1 MGPHEVRAIAM
12 RVQDRVRAQFDWSLH
27 QDIHV
32 ANLLCQ
38 RVNTE
43 SSNREMWTVS
53 GREETLESLIDRLED
68 GPIATVGA
76 AAEPQEIETALSEGY
91 RLVFADGSIGVIG
104 ELSEKSQDEAWSN
117 TLLLVSDGDGD
128 PHIAEA
134 AQRGVLHAIHA
145 HGDNEESLIA
155 MLDRLVALE
164 TPPAILLTHQTPDRI
179 DGMLNPGG
187 FTDGD
192 RAVCLCA
199 FLGVPIANIRLIG
212 YTTSEIGRW
221 TGTTDPIRKM
231 RKLTF
236 MQEVL
241 DGLGVG
247 GEL

>member
-12 RVQDRVRAQFDWSLH
+12 RVQDRVRAQFNWALD

-32 ANLLCQ
+32 AHRLSQ
-38 RVNTE
+38 RITTE
-43 SSNREMWTVS
+43 SSNRQMWTVS
-53 GREETLESLIDRLED
+53 GREQSLESLIDRLEE
-68 GPIATVGA
+68 GPVATVGA
-76 AAEPQEIETALSEGY
+76 AAEPAEVEIALSEGY

-104 ELSEKSQDEAWSN
+104 ELSADYQDKAWSD

-128 PHIAEA
+128 PHIDEA
-134 AQRGVLHAIHA
+134 AQRGILHAIHA
-145 HGDNEESLIA
+145 HGDNEESLIS
-155 MLDRLVALE
+155 MIDRLIALE
-164 TPPAILLTHQTPDRI
+164 MPPAVLLTHQTPDRI
-179 DGMLNPGG
+179 EGMLNPGG

-199 FLGVPIANIRLIG
+199 FLGVPVETIRLIG

-221 TGTTDPIRKM
+221 TGNTDPIRKM

-247 GEL
+247 G

>member
-1 MGPHEVRAIAM
+1 M
-12 RVQDRVRAQFDWSLH
+12 RVQDRVRAQFNWALD

-32 ANLLCQ
+32 AHRLSQ
-38 RVNTE
+38 RITTE
-43 SSNREMWTVS
+43 SSNRQMWTVS
-53 GREETLESLIDRLED
+53 GREQSLESLIDRLEE
-68 GPIATVGA
+68 GPVATVGA
-76 AAEPQEIETALSEGY
+76 AAEPAEVEIALSEGY

-104 ELSEKSQDEAWSN
+104 ELSADYQDKAWSD

-128 PHIAEA
+128 PHIDEA
-134 AQRGVLHAIHA
+134 AQRGILHAIHA
-145 HGDNEESLIA
+145 HGDNEESLIS
-155 MLDRLVALE
+155 MIDRLIALE
-164 TPPAILLTHQTPDRI
+164 MPPAVLLTHQTPDRI
-179 DGMLNPGG
+179 EGMLNPGG

-199 FLGVPIANIRLIG
+199 FLGVPVETIRLIG

-221 TGTTDPIRKM
+221 TGNTDPIRKM

-247 GEL
+247 G

>member
-12 RVQDRVRAQFDWSLH
+12 RVQDRVRAQFNWALD

-32 ANLLCQ
+32 AHRLSQ
-38 RVNTE
+38 RITTE
-43 SSNREMWTVS
+43 SSNRQMWTVS
-53 GREETLESLIDRLED
+53 GREQSLESLIDRLEE
-68 GPIATVGA
+68 GPVATVGA
-76 AAEPQEIETALSEGY
+76 AAEPAEVEMALSEGY

-104 ELSEKSQDEAWSN
+104 ELSADYQDKAWSD

-128 PHIAEA
+128 PHIDEA
-134 AQRGVLHAIHA
+134 AQRGILHAIHA
-145 HGDNEESLIA
+145 HGDNEESLIS
-155 MLDRLVALE
+155 MIDRLIALE
-164 TPPAILLTHQTPDRI
+164 MPPAVLLTHQTPDRI
-179 DGMLNPGG
+179 EGMLNPGG

-199 FLGVPIANIRLIG
+199 FLGVPVETIRLIG

-221 TGTTDPIRKM
+221 TGNTDPIRKM

-247 GEL
+247 G

>member
-12 RVQDRVRAQFDWSLH
+12 RVQDRIRAQFNWSLD

-32 ANLLCQ
+32 ANLLLK
-38 RVNTE
+38 RIEAE
-43 SSNREMWTVS
+43 SSNREIWNSS
-53 GREETLESLIDRLED
+53 GRERSLESLIDRFEE
-68 GPIATVGA
+68 GPVATVGA
-76 AAEPQEIETALSEGY
+76 AAAPEDVEMALLEGY
-91 RLVFADGSIGVIG
+91 RLVFADGSIGVIS
-104 ELSEKSQDEAWSN
+104 ELSEDCQDEAWSN

-128 PHIAEA
+128 PHIDEA
-134 AQRGVLHAIHA
+134 AQRGILHAIHA
-145 HGDNEESLIA
+145 HGDNESSLIE
-155 MLDRLVALE
+155 MIDRLVTIEA
-164 TPPAILLTHQTPDRI
+164 PPAILLTHQTPDRI

-199 FLGVPIANIRLIG
+199 FLGVPIEDIRLIG

-221 TGTTDPIRKM
+221 TGSTNPIRKM

-247 GEL
+247 GRL

>member
-1 MGPHEVRAIAM
+1 
-12 RVQDRVRAQFDWSLH
+12 
-27 QDIHV
+27 
-32 ANLLCQ
+32 
-38 RVNTE
+38 
-43 SSNREMWTVS
+43 MWTVS

>member
-1 MGPHEVRAIAM
+1 M
-12 RVQDRVRAQFDWSLH
+12 RVQDRVRAQFNWALD

-32 ANLLCQ
+32 AHRLSQ
-38 RVNTE
+38 RITTE
-43 SSNREMWTVS
+43 SSNRHMWTAS
-53 GREETLESLIDRLED
+53 GREQSLESLIDRLEE
-68 GPIATVGA
+68 GPVATVGA
-76 AAEPQEIETALSEGY
+76 AAEPAEVEIALSEGY

-104 ELSEKSQDEAWSN
+104 ELSADYQDKAWSD

-128 PHIAEA
+128 PHIDEA
-134 AQRGVLHAIHA
+134 AQRGILHAIHA
-145 HGDNEESLIA
+145 HGDNEESLIS
-155 MLDRLVALE
+155 MIDRLIALE
-164 TPPAILLTHQTPDRI
+164 VPPAVLLTHQTPDRI
-179 DGMLNPGG
+179 EGMLNPGG

-199 FLGVPIANIRLIG
+199 FLGVPVETIRLIG

-221 TGTTDPIRKM
+221 TGNTDPIRKM

-247 GEL
+247 G